1 MTLRHIINDPPRQD
15 GTYTIRLY
23 ASHQGDRRYFPTG
36 LAIEKKYWDKKKGE
50 VSKKYA
56 LAKQYNRQLLL
67 QKRKIEQ
74 YIIEGGQL
82 MHYGEQKKAGSMAAF
97 LESYIESNHGLS
109 VGTVKGYRTALK
121 RLKQYLELNGRED
134 IPWSEVDRDF
144 YYSFSDFILENGA
157 NWSGLT
163 KHLRVYKKVMR
174 LAYEKGLHQNRSYTE
189 AWFKSKEKNERSNKI
204 FLTREEIA
212 LIESLDLSTM
222 PQLERERDR
231 FLVAYYFLMR
241 YSDVVRL
248 SKACFFGHGGER
260 YMAYTSQKS
269 EIKATVPVKPAAWE
283 LCEAYDFNFSFTANQ
298 VANRLLKQIAS
309 LAGINQV
316 VAQGERKGA
325 KSMFVTFHTARR
337 SGATNLRLMGA
348 SMKTIAD
355 IGGWKKLSTVDRYLR
370 ASAMDSAKLARDLDF
385 FR

>member
-23 ASHQGDRRYFPTG
+23 ASYQGERRYFPTG
-36 LAIEKKYWDKKKGE
+36 LAVEKKYWDKKRGE
-50 VSKKYA
+50 VSKKYV

-74 YIIEGGQL
+74 HILDGGQL
-82 MHYGEQKKAGSMAAF
+82 AHYGEKDKSGSMVAF
-97 LESYIESNHGLS
+97 LEAYIESNHGLK
-109 VGTVKGYRTALK
+109 VGTVKGYRTALNK
-121 RLKQYLELNGRED
+121 LKQYLSLNGRED
-134 IPWSEVDRDF
+134 ISWNEIDKDF
-144 YYSFSDFILENGA
+144 YYSFSDFILENGV

-174 LAYEKGLHQNRSYTE
+174 IAEEKGLHHNKSYK
-189 AWFKSKEKNERSNKI
+189 APWFKTRDNESSNKI
-204 FLTREEIA
+204 FLTKEEIA
-212 LIESLDLSTM
+212 LIENLDLSNM

-231 FLVAYYFLMR
+231 FLVAYYFIMR

-248 SKACFFGHGGER
+248 SKASFFGNGGEM
-260 YMAYTSQKS
+260 YMNYVSQKTD
-269 EIKATVPVKPAAWE
+269 IKATVPVKAAAWK
-283 LCEAYDFNFSFTANQ
+283 LCEAYNFDFSFTANQ
-298 VANRLLKQIAS
+298 VANRSLKQIAS
-309 LAGINQV
+309 LAGINQL
-316 VAQGERKGA
+316 VAQGDRTGPKC
-325 KSMFVTFHTARR
+325 MFVTFHTARR
-337 SGATNLRLMGA
+337 SAATNLRLMGA

-370 ASAMDSAKLARDLDF
+370 ASTMDSAKLARDLDF